1 MRPRLVLA
9 LLALALAAFPAGTA
23 AADPSHSS
31 PRAARA
37 LAQAEALF
45 HRRPAARAYGRS
57 TVVPAGHGRDATLLL
72 RQLAL
77 RFRELDAADRRT
89 ARRILARPTDGAQD
103 PVGFGYTATEAT
115 PYCSAHLCVHW
126 VPTGSDAPAATDA
139 NANGVPDQ
147 VEITSTV
154 FEQVWAAEVGT
165 MGYRAPVS
173 DGDAGG
179 GDALDVYLVDSGK
192 SGVYGY
198 CTTDDPIPP
207 AGGPLPGYCAVDN
220 DFADFPGNPRPL
232 LEVTA
237 AHEFFHAVQFA
248 YDAGED
254 LWFMESTAAWIE
266 DEVYDDVNDNY
277 QFLTAGPL
285 GRPYV
290 PLDYFAPDSNDVA
303 NYYPQYGGW
312 ILWKYLSETYGRG
325 LVRQV
330 WEKAASTYSLAAL
343 RSVLGDRGLDFT
355 AVFARFGAVNRTPGR
370 FYSEGASY
378 PKTKLSGTFTLTA
391 RDPVVRP
398 RRRTLYHLTTSYVR
412 FRRGAT
418 LQGVHR
424 LRVGV
429 DMPDRYRGSAATL
442 MVHRRDGHVEL
453 HPIALNR
460 RGLGYRTVRFSRS
473 EVASVELALTDASTR
488 FTCGQGDYR
497 MSCNG
502 IAKDD
507 ALRSF
512 FTAKAVR

>member
-1 MRPRLVLA
+1 MRPRFVLA
-9 LLALALAAFPAGTA
+9 LLAMALVAFPAGTA
-23 AADPSHSS
+23 SADLSHSS
-31 PRAARA
+31 PRATRA

-45 HRRPAARAYGRS
+45 HRHPAARAYGRS
-57 TVVPAGHGRDATLLL
+57 MVAPAGHGRDATLLL

-77 RFRELDAADRRT
+77 RFHELDAADRRT
-89 ARRILARPTDGAQD
+89 ARRILARPTDGSGD

-115 PYCSAHLCVHW
+115 PYCSEHFCVHW
-126 VPTGSDAPAATDA
+126 VHSSGDAPAATDT
-139 NANGVPDQ
+139 NGNGVPDQ
-147 VEITSTV
+147 VETTSTV
-154 FEQVWAAEVGT
+154 FEQVWAAEVDT
-165 MGYRAPVS
+165 MGYRAPGG
-173 DGDAGG
+173 DGTKG
-179 GDALDVYLVDSGK
+179 GDARLDVYLVDSGK

-220 DFADFPGNPRPL
+220 DFADFGGNSRPL

-277 QFLTAGPL
+277 QFLKVGPL

-290 PLDYFAPDSNDVA
+290 PLDYFDADSDDTA

-312 ILWKYLSETYGRG
+312 IFWKYLSESYDRD

-330 WEKAASTYSLAAL
+330 WDKAASTYSLAAL
-343 RSVLGDRGLDFT
+343 RSVFEGRGLDFT
-355 AVFARFGAVNRTPGR
+355 EVFARFGAVNRTPGR
-370 FYSEGASY
+370 FYSEGNGY
-378 PKTKLSGTFTLTA
+378 PKTKLDKTFTLTA
-391 RDPVVRP
+391 DGPIVR
-398 RRRTLYHLTTSYVR
+398 RRHRTLYHLTNRYVR
-412 FRRGAT
+412 FRLGGT

-429 DMPDRYRGSAATL
+429 DMPDVYRGSAATL
-442 MVHRRDGHVEL
+442 MVHLRDGHVEL
-453 HPIALNR
+453 HPIELNR
-460 RGLGYRTVRFSRS
+460 HGLGHRTVPFARS

-488 FTCGQGDYR
+488 FTCDRGDYR

-502 IAKDD
+502 TPKDD
-507 ALRSF
+507 AVRSF
-512 FTAKAVR
+512 FAAKAVR